1 MIKSTSI
8 YVKNFGC
15 TSNKFDFEIM
25 LAYLKEGGY
34 KLANTIE
41 TADIL
46 LINTCG
52 VKKATEDKLF
62 AKLTFLQKNEKPIII
77 TGCMPKINFS
87 ALTKIVPNYAAI
99 IDPFSIDKINLAIK
113 SIEKGRIN
121 NLFFEHAPKCKLRM
135 PKIKSS
141 KIIEIV
147 QISEGCL
154 GSCSFCCTKFAR
166 GRLFSYPP
174 TTIVRRIKKRL
185 AEGVKEFYIT
195 SQDTG
200 AYGLDI
206 KSNIPALLQKICKIE
221 GDFRLRIGMMNP
233 NHVLAILNQLVET
246 YKKKQIF
253 KFLHLPLQS
262 GNNDVLKNM
271 GRKYSVQDFL
281 KIVNTFKKEMPKIT
295 IATDIICGFPNEDD
309 NAFKDSIRIIKK
321 IQADIVNVSKFFP
334 RPRTKANKMK
344 LIPNEIIKIRSRKM
358 TKICKTISLKRNI
371 SWLNWSGDI
380 IIDEIGKNK
389 SVIGRNFAYKPIVI
403 KDRKELGT
411 TLNIQVKKAFR
422 TYLEGKV
429 IQ

>member
-1 MIKSTSI
+1 
-8 YVKNFGC
+8 
-15 TSNKFDFEIM
+15 M

-34 KLANTIE
+34 KIANTIE

-62 AKLTFLQKNEKPIII
+62 AKLTFLQKNAKPIII

-87 ALTKIVPNYAAI
+87 SLTKIVPNYAAI

-113 SIEKGRIN
+113 SIEKGKIN
-121 NLFFEHAPKCKLRM
+121 NLFFEHASKCKLRM

-141 KIIEIV
+141 KIIDIV

-166 GRLFSYPP
+166 GRLLSYPP

-185 AEGVKEFYIT
+185 TEGVKEFHIT

-206 KSNIPALLQKICKIE
+206 KSNIAALLQKICKIE

-334 RPRTKANKMK
+334 RPRTKAYNMK
-344 LIPNEIIKIRSRKM
+344 LIPNEIIKTRSRKM
-358 TKICKTISLKRNI
+358 TKICKTISLKKNI

-380 IIDEIGKNK
+380 IIDETGKNK